1 MKIDEKIKAAV
12 PSLSAEEIMSMIPG
26 VEEYAEIEAYTF
38 SSMPSPHM
46 TLETMLKLS
55 KFTTELVEREDIDG
69 VVITHGTD
77 TLEETA
83 YLLDLTVR
91 TKKPVVVTGAMRSG
105 SELGYDG
112 PFNLATSIC
121 TAISDEAVGRGVLV
135 CFNGELNSAS
145 EVTKA
150 NSMALNA
157 FRTPNFG
164 PIGIVDND
172 NVIFYR
178 DANYSEKYDVFV
190 TALITKN
197 VAIEQYK
204 KSEEVKVGNAEEKA
218 RGIIDDALKTA
229 ETKKREALLEAK
241 EEAIKT
247 KNEIE
252 RESKERR
259 AELQRYEKR
268 VLSKE
273 ETLDKKSDALE
284 KKENKLNAKNADL
297 DRQKKELEEIKA
309 SHLQELEKISGLT
322 TEQAKEYLLKSVEE
336 DVKHETAV
344 LVKEL
349 NKKAKEEAD
358 KKAKDYV
365 VTAI

>member
-1 MKIDEKIKAAV
+1 MKKIAIIFNGGTISMKIDEKIKAAV

-83 YLLDLTVR
+83 YLLDLTVK

-178 DANYSEKYDVFV
+178 DANHLEKYDVSEIKKQV
-190 TALITKN
+190 ALIKCVVDMDSSYIDYLIEKGCGGIVIEALGRGN
-197 VAIEQYK
+197 VPPKMVEGIKKAIELEIPVLVVSRCFEGRVFESYGYEGGGKQLK
-204 KSEEVKVGNAEEKA
+204 DLGVIFGDTLPGQKA
-218 RGIIDDALKTA
+218 RIKLIL
-229 ETKKREALLEAK
+229 
-241 EEAIKT
+241 AI
-247 KNEIE
+247 NSGMNIHEVA
-252 RESKERR
+252 R
-259 AELQRYEKR
+259 AF
-268 VLSKE
+268 
-273 ETLDKKSDALE
+273 
-284 KKENKLNAKNADL
+284 
-297 DRQKKELEEIKA
+297 
-309 SHLQELEKISGLT
+309 
-322 TEQAKEYLLKSVEE
+322 
-336 DVKHETAV
+336 
-344 LVKEL
+344 
-349 NKKAKEEAD
+349 
-358 KKAKDYV
+358 
-365 VTAI
+365 

>member
-1 MKIDEKIKAAV
+1 MKKIAIIFNGGTISMKIDEKIKAAV

-38 SSMPSPHM
+38 SGMPSPHM

-178 DANYSEKYDVFV
+178 DANYSEKYDVSEIKKQV
-190 TALITKN
+190 ALIKCVVDMDSSYIDYLIEKGCGGIVIEALGRGN
-197 VAIEQYK
+197 VPPKMVDGIK
-204 KSEEVKVGNAEEKA
+204 KATELNIPVVVVSRCFEGRVFESYGYEGGGKQLKDLGVIFGDTLPGQKA
-218 RGIIDDALKTA
+218 RIKLIL
-229 ETKKREALLEAK
+229 
-241 EEAIKT
+241 AI
-247 KNEIE
+247 NSGMNIHEIA
-252 RESKERR
+252 R
-259 AELQRYEKR
+259 AF
-268 VLSKE
+268 
-273 ETLDKKSDALE
+273 
-284 KKENKLNAKNADL
+284 
-297 DRQKKELEEIKA
+297 
-309 SHLQELEKISGLT
+309 
-322 TEQAKEYLLKSVEE
+322 
-336 DVKHETAV
+336 
-344 LVKEL
+344 
-349 NKKAKEEAD
+349 
-358 KKAKDYV
+358 
-365 VTAI
+365 

>member
-1 MKIDEKIKAAV
+1 MKKIAIIFNGGTISMKIDEKIKAAV

-83 YLLDLTVR
+83 YLLDLTVK

-178 DANYSEKYDVFV
+178 DANYSEKYDVSEIKKQV
-190 TALITKN
+190 ALIKCVVDMDSSYIDYLIEKGCGGIVIEALGRGN
-197 VAIEQYK
+197 VPPKMVDGIKKAIELNIPVVVVSRCFEGRVFESYGYEGGGKQLK
-204 KSEEVKVGNAEEKA
+204 DLGVIFGDTLPGQKA
-218 RGIIDDALKTA
+218 RIKLIL
-229 ETKKREALLEAK
+229 
-241 EEAIKT
+241 AI
-247 KNEIE
+247 NSGMNIHEVA
-252 RESKERR
+252 R
-259 AELQRYEKR
+259 AF
-268 VLSKE
+268 
-273 ETLDKKSDALE
+273 
-284 KKENKLNAKNADL
+284 
-297 DRQKKELEEIKA
+297 
-309 SHLQELEKISGLT
+309 
-322 TEQAKEYLLKSVEE
+322 
-336 DVKHETAV
+336 
-344 LVKEL
+344 
-349 NKKAKEEAD
+349 
-358 KKAKDYV
+358 
-365 VTAI
+365 

>member
-1 MKIDEKIKAAV
+1 MKKIAIIFNGGTISMKIDEKIKAAV
-12 PSLSAEEIMSMIPG
+12 PSLSADEIMSMIPG
-26 VEEYAEIEAYTF
+26 VEDYAEIEAYTF

-55 KFTTELVEREDIDG
+55 KFTTELVERDEIDG

-83 YLLDLTVR
+83 YLLDLTVK

-178 DANYSEKYDVFV
+178 DANHLEKYDVSKIEKQV
-190 TALITKN
+190 ALIKCVVDMDSSYIDYLIEKGYGGIVIEALGRGN
-197 VAIEQYK
+197 VPPKMVEGIKKAIE
-204 KSEEVKVGNAEEKA
+204 
-218 RGIIDDALKTA
+218 
-229 ETKKREALLEAK
+229 LEIPVVVVSRCF
-241 EEAIKT
+241 EG
-247 KNEIE
+247 
-252 RESKERR
+252 RVFES
-259 AELQRYEKR
+259 
-268 VLSKE
+268 
-273 ETLDKKSDALE
+273 
-284 KKENKLNAKNADL
+284 
-297 DRQKKELEEIKA
+297 
-309 SHLQELEKISGLT
+309 
-322 TEQAKEYLLKSVEE
+322 
-336 DVKHETAV
+336 
-344 LVKEL
+344 
-349 NKKAKEEAD
+349 
-358 KKAKDYV
+358 
-365 VTAI
+365 

>member
-1 MKIDEKIKAAV
+1 MKKIAIIFNGGTISMKIDEKIKAAV

-121 TAISDEAVGRGVLV
+121 TAISDEAVGRGVLI

-178 DANYSEKYDVFV
+178 DANYSEKYDVSEIKKQV
-190 TALITKN
+190 ALIKCVVDMDSSYIDYLIEKGCGGIVIEALGRGN
-197 VAIEQYK
+197 VPPKMVDGIK
-204 KSEEVKVGNAEEKA
+204 KATELNIPVVVVSRCFEGRVFESYGYEGGGKQLKDLGVIFGDTLPGQKA
-218 RGIIDDALKTA
+218 RIKLIL
-229 ETKKREALLEAK
+229 
-241 EEAIKT
+241 AI
-247 KNEIE
+247 NSGMNIHEIA
-252 RESKERR
+252 R
-259 AELQRYEKR
+259 AF
-268 VLSKE
+268 
-273 ETLDKKSDALE
+273 
-284 KKENKLNAKNADL
+284 
-297 DRQKKELEEIKA
+297 
-309 SHLQELEKISGLT
+309 
-322 TEQAKEYLLKSVEE
+322 
-336 DVKHETAV
+336 
-344 LVKEL
+344 
-349 NKKAKEEAD
+349 
-358 KKAKDYV
+358 
-365 VTAI
+365 

>member
-1 MKIDEKIKAAV
+1 MKKIAIIFNGGTISMKIDEKIKAAV
-12 PSLSAEEIMSMIPG
+12 PSLSADEIMSMIPG
-26 VEEYAEIEAYTF
+26 VEDYAEIEAYTF

-55 KFTTELVEREDIDG
+55 EFTTELVERDDIDG

-83 YLLDLTVR
+83 YLLDLTVK

-178 DANYSEKYDVFV
+178 DANHLEKYDVSKIEKQV
-190 TALITKN
+190 ALIKCVVDMDSSYIDYLIEKGYGGIVIEALGRGN
-197 VAIEQYK
+197 VPPKMVEGIKKAIELEIPVVVVSRCFEGRVHESYGYEGGGKQLK
-204 KSEEVKVGNAEEKA
+204 NLGVIFGDTLPGQKA
-218 RGIIDDALKTA
+218 RIKLILAINSGMNIH
-229 ETKKREALLEAK
+229 EVAK
-241 EEAIKT
+241 
-247 KNEIE
+247 
-252 RESKERR
+252 
-259 AELQRYEKR
+259 
-268 VLSKE
+268 VF
-273 ETLDKKSDALE
+273 
-284 KKENKLNAKNADL
+284 
-297 DRQKKELEEIKA
+297 
-309 SHLQELEKISGLT
+309 
-322 TEQAKEYLLKSVEE
+322 
-336 DVKHETAV
+336 
-344 LVKEL
+344 
-349 NKKAKEEAD
+349 
-358 KKAKDYV
+358 
-365 VTAI
+365 

>member
-1 MKIDEKIKAAV
+1 MKKIAIIFNGGTISMKIDEKIKAAV
-12 PSLSAEEIMSMIPG
+12 PSLSADEIMSMIPG
-26 VEEYAEIEAYTF
+26 VEDYAEIEAYTF

-55 KFTTELVEREDIDG
+55 KFTTELVERDDIDG

-83 YLLDLTVR
+83 YLLDLTVK

-178 DANYSEKYDVFV
+178 DANHLEKYDVSKIEKQV
-190 TALITKN
+190 ALIKCVVDMDSSYIDYLIEKGYGGIVIEALGRGN
-197 VAIEQYK
+197 VPPKMVEGIKKAIELEIPVVVVSRCFEGRVFESYGYEGGGKQLK
-204 KSEEVKVGNAEEKA
+204 NLGVIFGDTLPGQKA
-218 RGIIDDALKTA
+218 RITLIL
-229 ETKKREALLEAK
+229 
-241 EEAIKT
+241 AI
-247 KNEIE
+247 NSGMNIHEV
-252 RESKERR
+252 
-259 AELQRYEKR
+259 AR
-268 VLSKE
+268 VF
-273 ETLDKKSDALE
+273 
-284 KKENKLNAKNADL
+284 
-297 DRQKKELEEIKA
+297 
-309 SHLQELEKISGLT
+309 
-322 TEQAKEYLLKSVEE
+322 
-336 DVKHETAV
+336 
-344 LVKEL
+344 
-349 NKKAKEEAD
+349 
-358 KKAKDYV
+358 
-365 VTAI
+365 

>member
-1 MKIDEKIKAAV
+1 MKKIAIIFNGGTISMKIDEKIKAAV
-12 PSLSAEEIMSMIPG
+12 PSLSADEIMSMIPG
-26 VEEYAEIEAYTF
+26 VEDYAEIEAYTF

-55 KFTTELVEREDIDG
+55 KFTTELVERDDIDG

-83 YLLDLTVR
+83 YLLDLTVK

-178 DANYSEKYDVFV
+178 DANHLEKYDVSKIKKQV
-190 TALITKN
+190 ALIKCVVDMDSSYIDYLIEKGYGGIVIEALGRGN
-197 VAIEQYK
+197 VPPKMVEGIKKAIELEIPVVVVSRCFEGRVFESYGYEGGGKQLK
-204 KSEEVKVGNAEEKA
+204 NLGVIFGDTLPGQKA
-218 RGIIDDALKTA
+218 RIKLILAINSGMNIN
-229 ETKKREALLEAK
+229 EVAK
-241 EEAIKT
+241 
-247 KNEIE
+247 
-252 RESKERR
+252 
-259 AELQRYEKR
+259 
-268 VLSKE
+268 VF
-273 ETLDKKSDALE
+273 
-284 KKENKLNAKNADL
+284 
-297 DRQKKELEEIKA
+297 
-309 SHLQELEKISGLT
+309 
-322 TEQAKEYLLKSVEE
+322 
-336 DVKHETAV
+336 
-344 LVKEL
+344 
-349 NKKAKEEAD
+349 
-358 KKAKDYV
+358 
-365 VTAI
+365 

>member
-1 MKIDEKIKAAV
+1 MKKIAIIFNGGTISMKIDEKIKAAV
-12 PSLSAEEIMSMIPG
+12 PSLSADEIMSMIPG

-83 YLLDLTVR
+83 YLLDLTVK

-178 DANYSEKYDVFV
+178 DANYSEKYDVSEIKKQV
-190 TALITKN
+190 ALIKCVVDMDSSYIDYLIEKGCGGIVIEALGRGN
-197 VAIEQYK
+197 VPPKMVDGIK
-204 KSEEVKVGNAEEKA
+204 KATELNIPVVVVSRCFEGRVFESYGYEGGGKQLKDLGVIFGDTLPGQKA
-218 RGIIDDALKTA
+218 RIKLIL
-229 ETKKREALLEAK
+229 
-241 EEAIKT
+241 AI
-247 KNEIE
+247 NSGMNIHEIA
-252 RESKERR
+252 R
-259 AELQRYEKR
+259 AF
-268 VLSKE
+268 
-273 ETLDKKSDALE
+273 
-284 KKENKLNAKNADL
+284 
-297 DRQKKELEEIKA
+297 
-309 SHLQELEKISGLT
+309 
-322 TEQAKEYLLKSVEE
+322 
-336 DVKHETAV
+336 
-344 LVKEL
+344 
-349 NKKAKEEAD
+349 
-358 KKAKDYV
+358 
-365 VTAI
+365 

>member
-1 MKIDEKIKAAV
+1 MKKIAIIFNGGTISMKIDEKIKAAV
-12 PSLSAEEIMSMIPG
+12 PSLSADEIMSIPG
-26 VEEYAEIEAYTF
+26 VEDYAEIEAYTF

-55 KFTTELVEREDIDG
+55 KFTTELVERDDIDG

-83 YLLDLTVR
+83 YLLDLTVK

-178 DANYSEKYDVFV
+178 DANHLEKYDVSKIEKQV
-190 TALITKN
+190 ALIKCVVDMDSSYIDYLIEKGYGGIVIEALGRGN
-197 VAIEQYK
+197 VPPKMVEGIKKAIELEIPVVVVSRCFEGRVFESYGYEGGGKQLK
-204 KSEEVKVGNAEEKA
+204 NLGVIFGDTLPGQKA
-218 RGIIDDALKTA
+218 RIKLIL
-229 ETKKREALLEAK
+229 
-241 EEAIKT
+241 AI
-247 KNEIE
+247 NSGMNIHEV
-252 RESKERR
+252 
-259 AELQRYEKR
+259 AR
-268 VLSKE
+268 VF
-273 ETLDKKSDALE
+273 
-284 KKENKLNAKNADL
+284 
-297 DRQKKELEEIKA
+297 
-309 SHLQELEKISGLT
+309 
-322 TEQAKEYLLKSVEE
+322 
-336 DVKHETAV
+336 
-344 LVKEL
+344 
-349 NKKAKEEAD
+349 
-358 KKAKDYV
+358 
-365 VTAI
+365 

>member
-1 MKIDEKIKAAV
+1 MKKIAIIFNGGTISMKIDEKIKAAV

-172 NVIFYR
+172 NVIFYI
-178 DANYSEKYDVFV
+178 DANYSEKYDVSEIKKQV
-190 TALITKN
+190 ALIKCVVDMDSSYIDYLIEKGCGGIVIEALGRGN
-197 VAIEQYK
+197 VPPKMVDGIK
-204 KSEEVKVGNAEEKA
+204 KATELNIPVVVVSRCFEGRVFESYGYEGGGKQLKDLGVIFGDTLPGQKA
-218 RGIIDDALKTA
+218 RIKLIL
-229 ETKKREALLEAK
+229 
-241 EEAIKT
+241 AI
-247 KNEIE
+247 NSGMNIHEVA
-252 RESKERR
+252 R
-259 AELQRYEKR
+259 AF
-268 VLSKE
+268 
-273 ETLDKKSDALE
+273 
-284 KKENKLNAKNADL
+284 
-297 DRQKKELEEIKA
+297 
-309 SHLQELEKISGLT
+309 
-322 TEQAKEYLLKSVEE
+322 
-336 DVKHETAV
+336 
-344 LVKEL
+344 
-349 NKKAKEEAD
+349 
-358 KKAKDYV
+358 
-365 VTAI
+365 

>member
-1 MKIDEKIKAAV
+1 MKKIAIIFNGGTISMKIDEKIKAAV

-178 DANYSEKYDVFV
+178 DANHLEKYDVSEIKKQV
-190 TALITKN
+190 ALIKCVVDMDSSYIDYLIEKGCGGIVIEALGRGN
-197 VAIEQYK
+197 VPPKMVDGIK
-204 KSEEVKVGNAEEKA
+204 KATELNIPVVVVSRCFEGRVFESYGYEGGGKQLKDLGVIFGDTLPGQKA
-218 RGIIDDALKTA
+218 RIKLIL
-229 ETKKREALLEAK
+229 
-241 EEAIKT
+241 AI
-247 KNEIE
+247 NSGMNIHEVA
-252 RESKERR
+252 R
-259 AELQRYEKR
+259 AF
-268 VLSKE
+268 
-273 ETLDKKSDALE
+273 
-284 KKENKLNAKNADL
+284 
-297 DRQKKELEEIKA
+297 
-309 SHLQELEKISGLT
+309 
-322 TEQAKEYLLKSVEE
+322 
-336 DVKHETAV
+336 
-344 LVKEL
+344 
-349 NKKAKEEAD
+349 
-358 KKAKDYV
+358 
-365 VTAI
+365 

>member
-1 MKIDEKIKAAV
+1 MKKIAIIFNGGTISMKIDEKIKAAV

-83 YLLDLTVR
+83 YLLDLTVK

-121 TAISDEAVGRGVLV
+121 TAISDEALGRGVLV

-178 DANYSEKYDVFV
+178 DANYSEKYDVSEIKKQV
-190 TALITKN
+190 ALIKCVVDMDSSYIDYLIEKGCGGIVIEALGRGN
-197 VAIEQYK
+197 VPPKMVDGIK
-204 KSEEVKVGNAEEKA
+204 KATELNIPVVVVSRCFEGRVFESYGYEGGGKQLKDLGVIFGDTLPGQKA
-218 RGIIDDALKTA
+218 RIKLIL
-229 ETKKREALLEAK
+229 
-241 EEAIKT
+241 AI
-247 KNEIE
+247 NSGMNIHEIA
-252 RESKERR
+252 R
-259 AELQRYEKR
+259 AF
-268 VLSKE
+268 
-273 ETLDKKSDALE
+273 
-284 KKENKLNAKNADL
+284 
-297 DRQKKELEEIKA
+297 
-309 SHLQELEKISGLT
+309 
-322 TEQAKEYLLKSVEE
+322 
-336 DVKHETAV
+336 
-344 LVKEL
+344 
-349 NKKAKEEAD
+349 
-358 KKAKDYV
+358 
-365 VTAI
+365 